1 MHRLRGMD
9 GSRKRTPETPG
20 CRAHQAFLIAVG
32 FLATAAWATAQ
43 AVSPA
48 PSAQAADTANTILA
62 EKPAAA
68 PALDSG
74 PKPDS
79 RPAPGS
85 VAANIAAGL
94 PAYAPVKSGAGPGD
108 AAADLRDIDKPRNQ
122 IPRLPVQMMQ
132 RYVVRE
138 SRVPVFR
145 PRDLYTKEGLI
156 ERSFKEHPGL
166 RIGNFFNL
174 NAKAAYEA
182 IVNEQLFADR
192 QELTD
197 IAIAMAVGGDAE
209 EAEAMQQ
216 AIIEKSFM
224 SGTKEG
230 PIQMK

>member
-1 MHRLRGMD
+1 MD
-9 GSRKRTPETPG
+9 AGPNPG
-20 CRAHQAFLIAVG
+20 
-32 FLATAAWATAQ
+32 
-43 AVSPA
+43 
-48 PSAQAADTANTILA
+48 
-62 EKPAAA
+62 
-68 PALDSG
+68 
-74 PKPDS
+74 S

-94 PAYAPVKSGAGPGD
+94 PAYSPVNPVPAPGG
-108 AAADLRDIDKPRNQ
+108 AADLRDIDRPRNQ

-138 SRVPVFR
+138 SRTPVFR

-174 NAKAAYEA
+174 NAKVAYEA
-182 IVNEQLFADR
+182 IINEQLLADR
-192 QELTD
+192 EELTD
-197 IAIAMAVGGDAE
+197 TAIAMAVGGDAQ